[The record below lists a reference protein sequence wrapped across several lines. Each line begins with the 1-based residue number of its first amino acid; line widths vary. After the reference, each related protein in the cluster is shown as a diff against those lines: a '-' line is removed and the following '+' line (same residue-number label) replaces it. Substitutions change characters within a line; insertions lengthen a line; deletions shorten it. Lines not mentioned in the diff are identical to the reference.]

1 MNFAGKV
8 AVVLGASSGV
18 GWATAEML
26 VARGAKVVVSARREE
41 RLRQLSGKIG
51 VAWKR
56 CDVADEHEVQLLS
69 QFARETY
76 GPIDI
81 AVNCVGMPLGG
92 TIAEQDSDVLRT
104 EVAVNFLG
112 NVWFIRHMASVM
124 NDGGSIILFSSMAAT
139 HPMPPFFGYACSKA
153 AADAM
158 VKYAAM
164 EYGPRGIRVN
174 SILPGAIRTEMAAG
188 IFSNPEM
195 EKIFTKEVPLGRVA
209 EAEDIA
215 DAVLWLAGPN
225 AYITGCNL
233 DISGGNQLTRFPRS
247 DEYAAGVSAELGHS
261 SGRHLD
267 N

>member
-1 MNFAGKV
+1 MDFTGKV

-18 GWATAEML
+18 GWTTAEML
-26 VARGAKVVVSARREE
+26 AERGAKVVVSARREE
-41 RLRQLSGKIG
+41 RLKQLSDKAG

-56 CDVADEHEVQLLS
+56 CDVANEDEVAAL
-69 QFARETY
+69 ARYAVDTY

-112 NVWFIRHMASVM
+112 NVWFIRHMAAAM

-139 HPMPPFFGYACSKA
+139 HPMLPFFGYACSKA
-153 AADAM
+153 GVDAM

-174 SILPGAIRTEMAAG
+174 SILPGAIRTEMAEG
-188 IFSNPEM
+188 IFGNPEM
-195 EKIFTKEVPLGRVA
+195 EKIFLKEVPLGRVA
-209 EAEDIA
+209 EASDIA
-215 DAVLWLAGPN
+215 DAVLWLAGPT
-225 AYITGCNL
+225 AYITGTNL
-233 DISGGNQLTRFPRS
+233 DISGGNQLTRFPRN
-247 DEYAAGVSAELGHS
+247 DEYAEGVGAELGHS
-261 SGRHLD
+261 TDRHL
-267 N
+267 

>member
-1 MNFAGKV
+1 MEFEGKV

-18 GWATAEML
+18 GWTTAEML
-26 VARGAKVVVSARREE
+26 AARGCKVVVSARREE
-41 RLRQLSGKIG
+41 RLKQLSDKAG

-56 CDVADEHEVQLLS
+56 CDIADEEEVRALA
-69 QFARETY
+69 QFAEETY
-76 GPIDI
+76 GRIDI

-112 NVWFIRHMASVM
+112 NVWFIRHMANAM

-139 HPMPPFFGYACSKA
+139 HPMLPFFGYACSKA
-153 AADAM
+153 GVDAM

-174 SILPGAIRTEMAAG
+174 SILPGAIRTEMAEG

-195 EKIFTKEVPLGRVA
+195 EKIFLKEVPLNRVA
-209 EAEDIA
+209 EPEDIA

-225 AYITGCNL
+225 AYITGTNL
-233 DISGGNQLTRFPRS
+233 DISGGNQLTRFPRN
-247 DEYAAGVSAELGHS
+247 DEYAEGVGAELGHS
-261 SGRHLD
+261 TERHL
-267 N
+267 